1 MIFMKNGIVSLILW
15 SSSTKKHS
23 KMLLIPIH
31 YFASNLKNMDSLST
45 HIITHFAFIEK
56 EDKKIPLTREQADVL
71 RLILKNES
79 FQKYVSIPDPKDP
92 LWDPLW
98 EWRAWSIKIT
108 QNERSWISSGDRWIC
123 DFWIR
128 HVMSE
133 SCGCPDKYKVIPID
147 FRIKMY
153 ELYPRMYAKNLS
165 AEQRKIILENI
176 TL

>member
-1 MIFMKNGIVSLILW
+1 MLTTNRRTKLLILSDDREIAITEDQYKAIKADQALGRFSDPITIRDLDTKEILFDGKIGAIKEFRDIK
-15 SSSTKKHS
+15 SSYSG
-23 KMLLIPIH
+23 
-31 YFASNLKNMDSLST
+31 
-45 HIITHFAFIEK
+45 
-56 EDKKIPLTREQADVL
+56 
-71 RLILKNES
+71 
-79 FQKYVSIPDPKDP
+79 
-92 LWDPLW
+92 
-98 EWRAWSIKIT
+98 
-108 QNERSWISSGDRWIC
+108 GDRWIC

-165 AEQRKIILENI
+165 TEQRKIILENI